1 MTITG
6 EMVAPIGKMSF
17 EELVNIY
24 KEQVECILHEGA
36 DLFVIETMMSLQE
49 CRAAL
54 LAVRESC
61 DLPVIVSLTYQENN
75 RTLYGTDPVTATVVL
90 QAMGA
95 DAIGVNC
102 STGPDSMNEIVR
114 QMKEVAHVPI
124 MVKPNAGIPYLKDG
138 RTVFPMNQRIC
149 RRDEKLF

>member
-1 MTITG
+1 MQ
-6 EMVAPIGKMSF
+6 S
-17 EELVNIY
+17 
-24 KEQVECILHEGA
+24 
-36 DLFVIETMMSLQE
+36 SS
-49 CRAAL
+49 

-138 RTVFPMNQRIC
+138 RTVFPMKPK
-149 RRDEKLF
+149 EFAEEMKSLFWRVQD